1 MLCEGEFVHTARIQ
15 ACEDVANANGS
26 ARMELMA
33 AFVLSVVCS
42 TIDIYRQ
49 TAKEFVNFV
58 LSAWGNVSMLVN
70 KITKTHNKSQ
80 YLKMGCPEKV
90 H

>member
-1 MLCEGEFVHTARIQ
+1 M
-15 ACEDVANANGS
+15 
-26 ARMELMA
+26 
-33 AFVLSVVCS
+33 VCS
-42 TIDIYRQ
+42 TIDIGRKK
-49 TAKEFVNFV
+49 AKEFVNFV
-58 LSAWGNVSMLVN
+58 LSVRGNGPLPVN